1 MHACDTIYSLSQRP
15 IYGEVE
21 GICRITGRA
30 GKGIPFER
38 WVKETFTDHAYLKPG
53 DIISNEALLCFDESS
68 LEIQQKTGRDK
79 PQRFRTYSHFV
90 ADGSWYCLTKAD
102 KQRMVALLPTAS
114 LVCITDTGQRHI
126 LFKHKDGMWQ
136 LDEMFVRPDIETFTF
151 LHSSMMALLALGFS
165 QEEIRSGNYSQV
177 RIAKAGVDSW
187 RELETKLRPYRG
199 TQIFTFT
206 SWLMYTIK

>member
-1 MHACDTIYSLSQRP
+1 MNACDTIYSLSQRP

-90 ADGSWYCLTKAD
+90 ADGTWYCLTKAD
-102 KQRMVALLPTAS
+102 KQRMIALLPTAS

>member
-165 QEEIRSGNYSQV
+165 QEEIRSGNYSQG

>member
-1 MHACDTIYSLSQRP
+1 MNACDTIYSLSQRP

-102 KQRMVALLPTAS
+102 KQRMIALLPTAS

-165 QEEIRSGNYSQV
+165 QEEIRSGNYSQG